1 MMSGFHT
8 TMHITFLCT
17 VDGVGLNQGYKFIYG
32 ESLAEKSKNVD
43 FGKEKETGGR
53 KLFLDL
59 IRILA
64 DI

>member
-1 MMSGFHT
+1 
-8 TMHITFLCT
+8 MHITFLCT

>member
-1 MMSGFHT
+1 MGFT
-8 TMHITFLCT
+8 QLCILLFLCN
-17 VDGVGLNQGYKFIYG
+17 VDGIGLNQGYKFIYG
-32 ESLAEKSKNVD
+32 ESLAEKSKTVD

-59 IRILA
+59 IRTLA